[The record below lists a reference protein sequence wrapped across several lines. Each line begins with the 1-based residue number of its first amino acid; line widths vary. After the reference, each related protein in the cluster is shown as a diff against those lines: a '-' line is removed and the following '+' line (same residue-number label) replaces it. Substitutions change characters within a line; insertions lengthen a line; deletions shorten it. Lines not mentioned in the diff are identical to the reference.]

1 MYVSILSEVKEIVYL
16 EILSMEFT
24 FYIYENIEDLYALG
38 TCLMLWL
45 MFLLIELM
53 QEPLVTILYFGYMG
67 TLFLGDTW
75 VCL

>member
-1 MYVSILSEVKEIVYL
+1 MVVQLSALYSVKEDGVCICTGIHILSEVKEIVYL

-24 FYIYENIEDLYALG
+24 FNIYENIEDLYALG

-53 QEPLVTILYFGYMG
+53 Q
-67 TLFLGDTW
+67 
-75 VCL
+75 